1 MTLIANTGGAIVS
14 ALIGALT
21 WLLFAF
27 AGTPI
32 RKFWDL
38 RGEVAQAMN
47 QYARNISEPHGNE
60 SLLFAQTVAIVQ
72 SRANSAKEFRQLGLQ
87 LISFWQNEALARFF
101 SSYDR
106 NEWRSCWSIVD

>member
-72 SRANSAKEFRQLGLQ
+72 SRAELGKR
-87 LISFWQNEALARFF
+87 ISSTRPTTYLVLAERSFGTFF
-101 SSYDR
+101 FF
-106 NEWRSCWSIVD
+106 V